1 MQEDVWHRVRVALKI
16 RPIMETSWIDDWI
29 DDLMLAVDRA
39 VPRLFEIK
47 DAAAGGRPA
56 PGRWSPKEIIGHLID
71 PAVNNQAW
79 YVAHLQHHLRQVLG

>member
-16 RPIMETSWIDDWI
+16 RPIMETSWIDD
-29 DDLMLAVDRA
+29 LMLAVNRA

-71 PAVNNQAW
+71 SAVNNQAR